1 LGLARAR
8 ALKERSVVVPKP
20 WQLGNQSWMLNGSYL
35 RLSEKRQKPR
45 RNERRGEERGGR
57 ETVTRMKKN

>member
-1 LGLARAR
+1 
-8 ALKERSVVVPKP
+8 
-20 WQLGNQSWMLNGSYL
+20 MLNGSYL